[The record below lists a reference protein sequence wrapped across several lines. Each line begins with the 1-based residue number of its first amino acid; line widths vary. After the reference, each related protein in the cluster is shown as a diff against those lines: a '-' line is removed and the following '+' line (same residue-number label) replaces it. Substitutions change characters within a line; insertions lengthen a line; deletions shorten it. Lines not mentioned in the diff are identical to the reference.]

1 MFVCVNSHLLKFDNL
16 HEYKAGLDK
25 NIDKSEKE
33 HFKKYSKSRM
43 LAFYKF
49 LDFFK
54 KYAGKI

>member
-1 MFVCVNSHLLKFDNL
+1 MNWHLLKFDNL